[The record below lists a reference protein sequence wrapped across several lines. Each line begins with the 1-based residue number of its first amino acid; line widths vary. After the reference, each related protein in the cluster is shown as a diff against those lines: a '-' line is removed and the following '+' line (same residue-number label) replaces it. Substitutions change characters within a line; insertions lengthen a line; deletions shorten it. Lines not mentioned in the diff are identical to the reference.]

1 MSLLKILFDPQI
13 VTCVSQEYL
22 EMQQVPREMRVK
34 IQRQNNRKWN
44 KMVFDEEVC
53 ASVRFRA

>member
-1 MSLLKILFDPQI
+1 MR
-13 VTCVSQEYL
+13 
-22 EMQQVPREMRVK
+22 QVPREMRVK

-53 ASVRFRA
+53 ARVRLRA

>member
-13 VTCVSQEYL
+13 LLCISKEYL
-22 EMQQVPREMRVK
+22 EMRQVPREMRVK

-53 ASVRFRA
+53 ARVRLRA